1 MNLHDTSYKSD
12 TVALAHFYRCQICHI
27 IPSGLW
33 KCPSHCHQHLI
44 NTCTWFLQMYSSA
57 NVMKKSTKSAN
68 LNSAKFW
75 ADQCLLTY
83 SLPTFS
89 DHLRHNRTQ
98 HCIVTKAVLATAMSK
113 INWIHVRA
121 CMYRIRSIR
130 CRGYYLFHHS
140 IYVASLWERWL
151 IESSVYSYQWTGALS
166 PEHSHIFNVQE
177 SDPLADIKED
187 DSSKMN

>member
-1 MNLHDTSYKSD
+1 MILCTNLIRLLLHTLKMS
-12 TVALAHFYRCQICHI
+12 ICHI
-27 IPSGLW
+27 TPSGLW
-33 KCPSHCHQHLI
+33 KCPPHCYQHLI

-57 NVMKKSTKSAN
+57 NVMQKSTKSAN

-98 HCIVTKAVLATAMSK
+98 HHIITKVVLATAMSK

-121 CMYRIRSIR
+121 RMYCIRSIR
-130 CRGYYLFHHS
+130 CRGYYLFYCL
-140 IYVASLWERWL
+140 ICAASLREGRV
-151 IESSVYSYQWTGALS
+151 IKSGVYSYQWTGASS
-166 PEHSHIFNVQE
+166 PDHSHIFNVQE
-177 SDPLADIKED
+177 SDPLADIEED
-187 DSSKMN
+187 DSSKTN